1 MAEPI
6 PATPLLLIDDARQE
20 EINVTHTPFTI
31 GRLQDRDLVLAHAFI
46 SRDHAAI
53 HYEKGQFHVVDCGSR
68 HGTFLNS
75 QPLVERQTLKP
86 GDEIRLGSLTGPSL
100 RFGSLKE
107 NTSTIHKLLDE
118 LHAIS
123 APTSDL
129 EKLSWFLAAAQRLN
143 TLGAVTEILATL
155 VEATLEL
162 TQVERGYVFLRDE
175 SGKLNLAA
183 GRSLKGDR
191 LEDDSTISHSAIAQ
205 ACKASKFI
213 VTDTLSAQANSRTE
227 SMVQQSIRMVYCIP
241 LRKRTASSEFHEKD
255 ILGVLYLDSR
265 LQAGKLSQVDNDL
278 LETIA
283 TEAAALVENA
293 FLAQA
298 EEASRRYR
306 EELNI
311 AAAIQQGLME
321 FALPN
326 LPYARVNARSVACK
340 EVGGD
345 FYDVI
350 ATPEGLSIVI
360 ADISGK
366 GVSAAILASTLQ
378 GLLYGLLLAGQPLA
392 EIADVANRYI
402 CEKNVQKYATMILV
416 KLDPRGGFEYV
427 NCGHVQP
434 MLASGNTVR
443 RLENANMVVGLIEEA
458 TFSSERLQLKSGD
471 RIVLATDGVTE
482 AESIEGEFF
491 GEDRLEAALEGCT
504 IEGVLSKVEAFMHG
518 APPNDDFT
526 MLEVLYSA

>member
-1 MAEPI
+1 
-6 PATPLLLIDDARQE
+6 
-20 EINVTHTPFTI
+20 
-31 GRLQDRDLVLAHAFI
+31 
-46 SRDHAAI
+46 
-53 HYEKGQFHVVDCGSR
+53 
-68 HGTFLNS
+68 
-75 QPLVERQTLKP
+75 
-86 GDEIRLGSLTGPSL
+86 
-100 RFGSLKE
+100 
-107 NTSTIHKLLDE
+107 
-118 LHAIS
+118 
-123 APTSDL
+123 
-129 EKLSWFLAAAQRLN
+129 
-143 TLGAVTEILATL
+143 
-155 VEATLEL
+155 
-162 TQVERGYVFLRDE
+162 
-175 SGKLNLAA
+175 
-183 GRSLKGDR
+183 
-191 LEDDSTISHSAIAQ
+191 
-205 ACKASKFI
+205 
-213 VTDTLSAQANSRTE
+213 
-227 SMVQQSIRMVYCIP
+227 MVYCIP
-241 LRKRTASSEFHEKD
+241 LRKRSAGNEFHEKD

-278 LETIA
+278 LETIS

-293 FLAQA
+293 FLAQS
-298 EEASRRYR
+298 EESARRYR

-321 FALPN
+321 FAIPN
-326 LPYARVNARSVACK
+326 LPYARVHARSVACK

-350 ATPEGLSIVI
+350 ATADGLYVVI

-392 EIADVANRYI
+392 DIADVANRYI

-416 KLDPRGGFEYV
+416 KLGPDGTFEYV

-434 MLASGNTVR
+434 MLANSAGVK

-458 TFSSERLQLKSGD
+458 TFQSERLQLKAGD

-482 AESIEGEFF
+482 AESTDGEFF
-491 GEDRLEAALEGCT
+491 GEDRLEAALAGST
-504 IEGVLSKVEAFMHG
+504 IEGVLSKVESFMAG

>member
-6 PATPLLLIDDARQE
+6 PATALLLVDESRQE

-31 GRLQDRDLVLAHAFI
+31 GRLQDRDLVLTHAFI

-53 HYEKGQFHVVDCGSR
+53 LYEKGQFHVVDKGSR
-68 HGTFLNS
+68 HGTFLNA
-75 QPLVERQTLKP
+75 QPLIDRQMLKP
-86 GDEIRLGSLTGPSL
+86 GDEIRLGSLNGPSL
-100 RFGSLKE
+100 RFGPPRE

-123 APTSDL
+123 TPTSDL
-129 EKLSWFLAAAQRLN
+129 EKLSWFLSAAQRLN
-143 TLGAVTEILATL
+143 TTGAVNEILATL

-175 SGKLNLAA
+175 KGKLALAA

-213 VTDTLSAQANSRTE
+213 VTDTLSAEANSRTE

-241 LRKRTASSEFHEKD
+241 LRKRAAGSEFHDKD

-265 LQAGKLSQVDNDL
+265 LQPGKLSQVDNDL
-278 LETIA
+278 LETIS

-298 EEASRRYR
+298 EESARRYR

-321 FALPN
+321 FAIPN
-326 LPYARVNARSVACK
+326 LPYARVHARSVACK

-350 ATPEGLSIVI
+350 ATPDGLYVVI

-378 GLLYGLLLAGQPLA
+378 GLLYGLLLA
-392 EIADVANRYI
+392 
-402 CEKNVQKYATMILV
+402 VQKYATMILV
-416 KLDPRGGFEYV
+416 KLGPDGTFEYV

-434 MLASGNTVR
+434 MLANRTGVR

-458 TFSSERLQLKSGD
+458 TFTSERLQLKAGD

-482 AESIEGEFF
+482 AESTDGEFF
-491 GEDRLEAALEGCT
+491 GEDRLEAALEGTT
-504 IEGVLSKVEAFMHG
+504 IEGVFSKVESFMNG

-526 MLEVLYSA
+526 MLEVLYSV